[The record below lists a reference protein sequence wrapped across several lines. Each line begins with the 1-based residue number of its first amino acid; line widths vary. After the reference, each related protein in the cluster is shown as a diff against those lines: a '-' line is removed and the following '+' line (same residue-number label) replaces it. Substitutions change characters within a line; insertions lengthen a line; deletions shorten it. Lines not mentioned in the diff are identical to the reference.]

1 MNRKVIING
10 KEITNPIVIMA
21 IQAGA
26 LIIAALAIA
35 FFFFV
40 VLPLIGI
47 FIGSVFI
54 AVITLLVVIALLV
67 ILGVYGS
74 VIMAYLSS
82 LFSGRRQ

>member
-35 FFFFV
+35 FFF
-40 VLPLIGI
+40 
-47 FIGSVFI
+47 
-54 AVITLLVVIALLV
+54 LL
-67 ILGVYGS
+67 
-74 VIMAYLSS
+74 
-82 LFSGRRQ
+82 FCH